1 MVSLTKTEKDKLKE
15 ILAKSKDKEA
25 KVILDKINSEK
36 RLKYVYDRKRIRELL
51 TKAKNEK
58 RKAKIKYY
66 SPHSDEHTTR
76 IIDIYQVYINSIIA
90 FCHLREEERTF
101 AIERISAVAMLD
113 ENFTITKNWTPES
126 IILDK

>member
-25 KVILDKINSEK
+25 KVILDKINNEK

-58 RKAKIKYY
+58 RKVKIKYY

-101 AIERISAVAMLD
+101 AIERINAVAMLD
-113 ENFTITKNWTPES
+113 KNFTITKNWTPES

>member
-25 KVILDKINSEK
+25 KVILDKINNEK

-58 RKAKIKYY
+58 RKVKIKYY

-76 IIDIYQVYINSIIA
+76 IIDIYQVYINSIIG
-90 FCHLREEERTF
+90 FCHLRDEERTF
-101 AIERISAVAMLD
+101 AIERINAVAMLD
-113 ENFTITKNWTPES
+113 KNFTITKNWTPES